1 MVSILCN
8 YSSTNLTNVCVHK
21 MCNEWRICLFLINC
35 QFEKLFYALRV
46 GRKKIFYINYKKIII
61 SQKHFFS
68 VKFIYFHTS
77 IYLNYSILVKIHI
90 MKRKLGYKRLYQIEN
105 KNVFDLEKLIGI
117 FQVTKQT
124 VKNKSWHVSFF
135 RKTT

>member
-1 MVSILCN
+1 MGSILRSF
-8 YSSTNLTNVCVHK
+8 SSTNLTNVCVHK
-21 MCNEWRICLFLINC
+21 MCNVWRICLFEVNG

-135 RKTT
+135 RKTS